1 MKRKISARIGDFM
14 AGQGFYI
21 VLFLCV
27 AAIGISGYFLLNTLG
42 SDPAAEAGR
51 PTQVTVTSTPA
62 PTPAQTAASTPE
74 AKPSPAPAV
83 TPYAA
88 PSSSPVRQEDAAGPG
103 PSASPVQSPTAFT
116 WPVRGSVVGA
126 FSLEV
131 LAYDVT
137 MGDWRVHS
145 GVDIAAPLGAEVVAI
160 AEGTVTKVYQ
170 DDLMGTTVVVDH
182 GGGLTSRYQ
191 NLAGA
196 PPVMAGDPVER
207 GTVIGSV
214 GETAM
219 AESGMEPHLHLEM
232 AQNEVSVDPIQY
244 LPE

>member
-42 SDPAAEAGR
+42 GDPAAEAGR

-74 AKPSPAPAV
+74 AKPSPTPAEEPSPAPA
-83 TPYAA
+83 
-88 PSSSPVRQEDAAGPG
+88 EDDPGPG

-244 LPE
+244 LP

>member
-244 LPE
+244 LP